1 MLSQVSR
8 YLALRTLSG
17 IAIMTAAV
25 TGTILLIDLVE
36 QLRSTG
42 VRSASLGLLGALHL
56 TALKTPQLLEQTLP
70 FVVLVGTMLALNQLN
85 RRSELVA
92 LRAAGISAWRFL
104 APVVGVAVALGLATT
119 LALNPL
125 GARLYAGF
133 ELERAAYLSD
143 SEARRSSEEAPIW
156 LRQGDDVGQ
165 IVISARRVDPSQ
177 ARLLEAVFFFF
188 EFDAER
194 RLRFVRRVSAHQAD
208 LRSGFWQLSGI
219 VDALPGQ
226 PPTRSEHLAISTR
239 LEPTAL
245 LDRYVSPQSLSFYR
259 LPGVIAEAEAA
270 GLTPT
275 RYELRWQSLL
285 ATPLLFAAMA
295 ALGAVFSLRLS
306 RLGGGAVWAMTG
318 LGAGFLLFFVG
329 QLSNAFATSQV
340 IPPLIA
346 VWAPPLSGLLAAMAI
361 LGYLEDG

>member
-1 MLSQVSR
+1 
-8 YLALRTLSG
+8 
-17 IAIMTAAV
+17 MTAA
-25 TGTILLIDLVE
+25 L
-36 QLRSTG
+36 QL
-42 VRSASLGLLGALHL
+42 
-56 TALKTPQLLEQTLP
+56 
-70 FVVLVGTMLALNQLN
+70 
-85 RRSELVA
+85 
-92 LRAAGISAWRFL
+92 
-104 APVVGVAVALGLATT
+104 
-119 LALNPL
+119 
-125 GARLYAGF
+125 
-133 ELERAAYLSD
+133 AY
-143 SEARRSSEEAPIW
+143 P
-156 LRQGDDVGQ
+156 GC

-194 RLRFVRRVSAHQAD
+194 RLRFVRRVSAQQAD